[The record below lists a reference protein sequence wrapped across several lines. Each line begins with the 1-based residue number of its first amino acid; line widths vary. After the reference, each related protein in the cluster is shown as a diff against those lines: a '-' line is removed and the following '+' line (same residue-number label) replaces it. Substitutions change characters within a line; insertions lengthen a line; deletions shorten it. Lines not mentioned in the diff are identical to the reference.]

1 MKVLGI
7 SCSPRKNGNT
17 DILVQAALE
26 KAKEEG
32 AEIEFITLAG
42 KNIKPCDA
50 CYACR
55 TTGQCHIDDDM
66 QELYDKMAEADG
78 LVFGSPVYFWS
89 VSAQA
94 KALIDRTFAYSPQRN
109 LKNKPAGAVVS
120 QGRDGSSSALQTF
133 YSFFMGH
140 RMIIVGNAAG
150 FGNEKGIVKKDEA
163 TMARAGAVGKAV
175 VRFLKTG
182 KI

>member
-1 MKVLGI
+1 MKVVGI

-42 KNIKPCDA
+42 KTIKPCDA

-66 QELYDKMAEADG
+66 QALYDKIAEADG

-120 QGRDGSSSALQTF
+120 QGRDGSSAALQTF

-182 KI
+182 KL

>member
-26 KAKEEG
+26 KAAAEG
-32 AEIEFITLAG
+32 AEVEFISLSG
-42 KNIKPCDA
+42 KKIQPCDA
-50 CYACR
+50 CYVCR
-55 TTGQCHIDDDM
+55 AKGECHIQDDM
-66 QELYDKMAEADG
+66 TPLYEKMAQADG
-78 LVFGSPVYFWS
+78 LIFGSPVYFWD
-89 VSAQA
+89 VTAQA

-120 QGRDGSSSALQTF
+120 QGRDGSSGALQTF
-133 YSFFMGH
+133 YSFFTGH
-140 RMIIVGNAAG
+140 RMIIVGSAVG
-150 FGNEKGIVKKDEA
+150 FGNDKGAVKGDAA

-175 VRFLKTG
+175 VSFLKTG